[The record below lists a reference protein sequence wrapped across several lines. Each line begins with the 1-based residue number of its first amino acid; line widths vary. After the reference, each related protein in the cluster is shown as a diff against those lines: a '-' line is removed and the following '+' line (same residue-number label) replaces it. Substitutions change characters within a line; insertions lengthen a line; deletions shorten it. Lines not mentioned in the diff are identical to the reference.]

1 MYALLRTI
9 ILLIRFS
16 IYVDKWSL
24 HLLVVLALG
33 IGWLLREINLVK
45 RPEKLGPNQHIG
57 NNHLLNENPDQ
68 AVVAFIEESGV
79 NSDTFDTHLAVGGL
93 MRRKGDLEK
102 AVSGQESGLYQPGL
116 NKEVKPNVQ
125 FKGGRDCFLADFLGR
140 AERLSGRLSVERG
153 QALEESLKIL

>member
-57 NNHLLNENPDQ
+57 NNHLLNEKPDL
-68 AVVAFIEESGV
+68 AVAAFIEE
-79 NSDTFDTHLAVGGL
+79 
-93 MRRKGDLEK
+93 
-102 AVSGQESGLYQPGL
+102 P
-116 NKEVKPNVQ
+116 
-125 FKGGRDCFLADFLGR
+125 
-140 AERLSGRLSVERG
+140 
-153 QALEESLKIL
+153 